1 MIQTSYFS
9 GKAPQGRKVS
19 IAKWPPRGWKGPR
32 ANRLAPSNP
41 KAENWRECYLKDLA
55 ERFPEG
61 KGLREYL
68 DEIAVRTPE
77 PILCCYEADPEQCH
91 RRVLAEYAKIWLGM
105 DMPEWSAPARGQ
117 ASLL

>member
-9 GKAPQGRKVS
+9 SKAPQGRKVS
-19 IAKWPPRGWKGPR
+19 IAKWPPRFWKGAR

-41 KAENWRECYLKDLA
+41 KAENWAECYLQDLI

-68 DEIAVRTPE
+68 DEITARTPE
-77 PILCCYEADPEQCH
+77 PILCCFEADSAQCH
-91 RRVLAEYAKIWLGM
+91 RRVLAEYVKTWLDI
-105 DMPEWSAPARGQ
+105 DMPEWSAPVSNQ
-117 ASLL
+117 DSLL